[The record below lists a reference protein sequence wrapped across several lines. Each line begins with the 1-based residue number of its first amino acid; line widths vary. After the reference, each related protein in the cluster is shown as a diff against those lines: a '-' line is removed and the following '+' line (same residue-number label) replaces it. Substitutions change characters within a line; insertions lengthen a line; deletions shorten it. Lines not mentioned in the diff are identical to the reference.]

1 MERKLSLLL
10 NRPLTDYDKK
20 QLILSRKNTKSEE
33 EAVILAYKLLD
44 ETNPTIN
51 SYLYKAEDIRTMLFY
66 ELQKSEEIGNPDYVF
81 SAVEQKIKNNISG
94 LFDMTSIES
103 VRRELNPQ
111 SNLRKSYILLDRMYA
126 TNGGEASSIF
136 HWSFPNNST
145 VSNNSVNVSLP
156 IQNIVGMKIY
166 EFGLRINNIGSDI
179 LVHNDRTFTFAID
192 ELNTQSFIGP
202 ENRKFHFVG
211 VSGGYNT
218 ASEYTYART
227 NGDATMILF
236 EKKHKV
242 STASL
247 YNRVCNSNNNDGI
260 FTFREPIEFY
270 NNNISLSIAKPFQPY
285 VLDQM
290 TFDATIVVS
299 GTYVSSFTLPSG
311 SSIPQEQTT
320 TADISSP
327 YTCQRVYISGFNTD
341 DALDTNTVNIINRK
355 EGFYYSVSSETI
367 TIDYPRT
374 DKILEPGL
382 TLPTWASVV
391 GTPGSTVKVSFELRR
406 FAIPIELIYSV

>member
-10 NRPLTDYDKK
+10 NRPLTDDDKK
-20 QLILSRKNTKSEE
+20 QLLISRKIAKSDE
-33 EAVILAYKLLD
+33 EATILAYKILD
-44 ETNPTIN
+44 ETKPTTQAYYN
-51 SYLYKAEDIRTMLFY
+51 AEDLHTMLIY
-66 ELQKSEEIGNPDYVF
+66 ELQKSEEIGNANYVF
-81 SAVEQKIKNNISG
+81 STTEQKIKNNISG
-94 LFDMTSIES
+94 IFNMTSIES

-111 SNLRKSYILLDRMYA
+111 SNLRRSYILLDRMYA

-166 EFGLRINNIGSDI
+166 EFGLRINNIASDI
-179 LVHNDRTFTFAID
+179 LVHNDRIFTFAID

-202 ENRKFHFVG
+202 ENRRFHFVG
-211 VSGGYNT
+211 ISGGYNA

-290 TFDATIVVS
+290 TFTATVVVS
-299 GTYVSSFTLPSG
+299 GTYISSFTLPSG
-311 SSIPQEQTT
+311 SNIPQEQTT

-341 DALDTNTVNIINRK
+341 DASDMNAVNIINRK

-367 TIDYPRT
+367 TIDYSRT

-382 TLPTWASVV
+382 TLPTWASIA

-406 FAIPIELIYSV
+406 FVIPIELIYRI